1 MNKILIEILNNISKI
16 LLIKGEIAFKA
27 QAYKT
32 AADIIEIQNLDVK
45 NLLEQGKLAEVEGF
59 GKALVEKITDFVT
72 NGEMQYYNK
81 LKQEVPI
88 SLLDLLEIE
97 GLGIKRISKLWKELN
112 VISLN
117 DLKEVIDND
126 KINEIDGF
134 GKKLIEN
141 LKKNLHNNLHNNLK
155 QI

>member
-81 LKQEVPI
+81 LKQDVPI

-141 LKKNLHNNLHNNLK
+141 LKNNLHNNLK

>member
-141 LKKNLHNNLHNNLK
+141 LKNNLHNNLK